1 MVAGGKYPLG
11 ETSPRQP
18 CKPLIALTDPH
29 KFG

>member
-1 MVAGGKYPLG
+1 MVVGVLYPLG
-11 ETSPRQP
+11 HTTPRQP